1 MSWVAALQDDQGT
14 PEQDII
20 MSQLAMMY
28 LHVVDFLVP
37 TVERIIAEQ
46 AMQDRS
52 YIQLQMSLN
61 KAYSKSI
68 IVT

>member
-1 MSWVAALQDDQGT
+1 
-14 PEQDII
+14 

-28 LHVVDFLVP
+28 LHVLDFLVP

-52 YIQLQMSLN
+52 DIHLQRSLK